1 MNKNND
7 LGLLVLRVSLGLL
20 MLLHG
25 IAKLVH
31 GLDFIKGMLSGMGLP
46 SFFAYGVLVGEV
58 LAPIALIAGFRTRI
72 AAAIYAVNCIVAIAM
87 AHSGD
92 IFSLS
97 DHGGWAIELLG
108 LYLFGA
114 VAIFF
119 TGAGKYAVSNQNNW
133 D

>member
-7 LGLLVLRVSLGLL
+7 LGLLVLRISLGLL

-25 IAKLVH
+25 IAKLMYGV
-31 GLDFIKGMLSGMGLP
+31 DFIKGMLAGMGLP
-46 SFFAYGVLVGEV
+46 SFIAYGVIVGEV
-58 LAPIALIAGFRTRI
+58 LAPIALLVGFRARI
-72 AAAIYAVNCIVAIAM
+72 AAAVYAVNCVVAILM

-92 IFSLS
+92 LFSLNQF
-97 DHGGWAIELLG
+97 GGWGVELLG

-119 TGAGKYAVSNQNNW
+119 TGAGKLAVSSSNTW